1 MKKKVLI
8 KAPMLSR
15 SGYGEHARFV
25 LRALRSK
32 EELFDIYILN
42 IRWGD
47 TGWIWE
53 NNEERQYIDEAIK
66 KTVLTLEGAKKAG
79 QQVHFDVSLQVTIPQ
94 EWEKLAAVNIGCTA
108 GTETTKMSPQWV
120 EKSNLMDKILVVS
133 EHTKYAFD
141 NTVYKFQHPQTG
153 QEIVFRNE
161 TPVEVTHYPV
171 RKVAP
176 CPKFLELDFK
186 HDFNFLC
193 NAQWSPRKNLEN
205 TVRWWLEE
213 FQDKPYGLILK
224 GNFAKN
230 CVMDREKFEQR
241 INHILKDFEERECS
255 VYYLHGDLTEE
266 ELSALYQHQKV
277 KCFINLAHGEGFGL
291 PVFEAAYYGLP
302 VIAPD
307 WGGVVDFLYA
317 PDDKGKKKAHFLKV
331 DYDLKPVQEEAVWEP
346 VLIKDSLWAFPK
358 RFSYVSRLRDAVKM
372 YGIYHAKAKRLRK
385 WLLKEF
391 KKESKEQ
398 RLAESVVRMF
408 FGSTEDI
415 DPKPVNKVSFI
426 ISTNGEKQEKTKRL
440 VKSIRRTVK
449 DSPHEII
456 VSGTTH
462 FIEDVIKVDAKEDAD
477 NGMLAKLR
485 DLGSEVATG
494 DILLF
499 VDDDFIFPE
508 GWYERFKEFSR
519 KNGWHVLSNKILLPD
534 GSRFWDRA
542 TKIPHK
548 LTSYDH
554 FDRDKNLYNTGGF
567 WIVRDYVYDNVKWDV
582 TLPINA
588 GRIGLVNEDIKMS
601 EDIFKAGYWLSFDK
615 ENYVWHNDDSYIE
628 FGEQTLKKQMARQL
642 GLAWEPPMDNKYKKD
657 TFNL

>member
-25 LRALRSK
+25 LRALRSR

-53 NNEERQYIDEAIK
+53 DNEERQFIDEAIK

-141 NTVYKFQHPQTG
+141 NTVYKFEHPQTG

-176 CPKFLELDFK
+176 CPEFLELDFK

-193 NAQWSPRKNLEN
+193 HAQWSPRKNLEN

-224 GNFAKN
+224 GNFSKN

-241 INHILKDFEERECS
+241 INHILKDFEDRECS
-255 VYYLHGDLTEE
+255 VYYLHGDMTEE

-346 VLIKDSLWAFPK
+346 VLIRDSLWAFPK
-358 RFSYVSRLRDAVKM
+358 RFSYVSRLRDIVKS
-372 YGIYHAKAKRLRK
+372 YGVYHSKAKKLRK

-391 KKESKEQ
+391 
-398 RLAESVVRMF
+398 
-408 FGSTEDI
+408 
-415 DPKPVNKVSFI
+415 
-426 ISTNGEKQEKTKRL
+426 EKDVKY
-440 VKSIRRTVK
+440 KSIL
-449 DSPHEII
+449 DSLDNLATSVPETSEEIM
-456 VSGTTH
+456 V
-462 FIEDVIKVDAKEDAD
+462 F
-477 NGMLAKLR
+477 
-485 DLGSEVATG
+485 
-494 DILLF
+494 
-499 VDDDFIFPE
+499 
-508 GWYERFKEFSR
+508 
-519 KNGWHVLSNKILLPD
+519 
-534 GSRFWDRA
+534 
-542 TKIPHK
+542 
-548 LTSYDH
+548 
-554 FDRDKNLYNTGGF
+554 
-567 WIVRDYVYDNVKWDV
+567 
-582 TLPINA
+582 
-588 GRIGLVNEDIKMS
+588 
-601 EDIFKAGYWLSFDK
+601 
-615 ENYVWHNDDSYIE
+615 
-628 FGEQTLKKQMARQL
+628 
-642 GLAWEPPMDNKYKKD
+642 
-657 TFNL
+657 

>member
-1 MKKKVLI
+1 LGFERGYLMKKKVLI

-66 KTVLTLEGAKKAG
+66 KTVLMLEGAKKAG
-79 QQVHFDVSLQVTIPQ
+79 QHVHFDVSLQVTIPQ

-171 RKVAP
+171 RKATP
-176 CPKFLELDFK
+176 CPEFLELDFK

-241 INHILKDFEERECS
+241 INHILKDFEDRECS
-255 VYYLHGDLTEE
+255 VYYLHGDMTEE

-346 VLIKDSLWAFPK
+346 VLIRDSLWAFPK
-358 RFSYVSRLRDAVKM
+358 RFSYVSRLRDIVKS
-372 YGIYHAKAKRLRK
+372 YGVYHSKAKRLRK

-391 KKESKEQ
+391 
-398 RLAESVVRMF
+398 
-408 FGSTEDI
+408 
-415 DPKPVNKVSFI
+415 
-426 ISTNGEKQEKTKRL
+426 EKDVKY
-440 VKSIRRTVK
+440 KSIL
-449 DSPHEII
+449 DSLDNLATSVPETSEEIM
-456 VSGTTH
+456 V
-462 FIEDVIKVDAKEDAD
+462 F
-477 NGMLAKLR
+477 
-485 DLGSEVATG
+485 
-494 DILLF
+494 
-499 VDDDFIFPE
+499 
-508 GWYERFKEFSR
+508 
-519 KNGWHVLSNKILLPD
+519 
-534 GSRFWDRA
+534 
-542 TKIPHK
+542 
-548 LTSYDH
+548 
-554 FDRDKNLYNTGGF
+554 
-567 WIVRDYVYDNVKWDV
+567 
-582 TLPINA
+582 
-588 GRIGLVNEDIKMS
+588 
-601 EDIFKAGYWLSFDK
+601 
-615 ENYVWHNDDSYIE
+615 
-628 FGEQTLKKQMARQL
+628 
-642 GLAWEPPMDNKYKKD
+642 
-657 TFNL
+657 